1 MKKTALLL
9 STAFV
14 FLAAPLNTASA
25 QDQAQDAEVSEA
37 LAPPPPLDV
46 AHPGLQERIMYK
58 LSLSKEQKQ
67 KMRAIREAKRTQADA
82 IHSEHSAHIAKLQA
96 ALKAGTDDEV
106 RKIFSEL
113 QVTNQKLS
121 ALHLEGM
128 LETRALL
135 TPEQR
140 ETFSKMTHKLLGG
153 HKKRRHGRKK
163 HHD

>member
-1 MKKTALLL
+1 
-9 STAFV
+9 
-14 FLAAPLNTASA
+14 
-25 QDQAQDAEVSEA
+25 
-37 LAPPPPLDV
+37 
-46 AHPGLQERIMYK
+46 MYK

-153 HKKRRHGRKK
+153 HKKGHHGRRKQR
-163 HHD
+163 D

>member
-1 MKKTALLL
+1 MKTTALIL

-14 FLAAPLNTASA
+14 FLAAPLSTARADEKA
-25 QDQAQDAEVSEA
+25 QEVESHEA
-37 LAPPPPLDV
+37 LTPPSPEMV
-46 AHPGLQERIMYK
+46 HPGLQERMMYK

-163 HHD
+163 QRD